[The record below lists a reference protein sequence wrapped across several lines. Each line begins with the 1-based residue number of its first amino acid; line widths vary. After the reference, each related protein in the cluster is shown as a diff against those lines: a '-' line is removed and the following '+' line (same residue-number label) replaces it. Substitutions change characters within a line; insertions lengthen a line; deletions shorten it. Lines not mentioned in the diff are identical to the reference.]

1 MDGTSPMKLCV
12 RSSLIFS
19 APGFN
24 HNLGFL
30 QGQKPVLGQ
39 ALTPKLAV
47 ETLNKCILDRL
58 PRLDEMQRDPML
70 IGPRVQGV
78 PCELRSIVQL
88 KTSCMD
94 RLAKTRSRIRQTRS
108 PPIKPSISITG
119 HLFRVRIGHRQA
131 LEPPA
136 IG

>member
-1 MDGTSPMKLCV
+1 MGGTSPMKLCV

-24 HNLGFL
+24 HDLGFL
-30 QGQKPVLGQ
+30 QGQKPVLSQ

-78 PCELRSIVQL
+78 PCELRSIVQHQNL
-88 KTSCMD
+88 LHGPSGKDSIENSADPLPANRAIYLYHGAPLSSTD
-94 RLAKTRSRIRQTRS
+94 RSSSST
-108 PPIKPSISITG
+108 
-119 HLFRVRIGHRQA
+119 
-131 LEPPA
+131 
-136 IG
+136 